1 MIRRFIQDAAE
12 WISRVIH
19 HPREELTHWQATA
32 RFWYDLARVGARRL
46 RDDRALQMA
55 AALAFHTLF
64 ALMPLAIVSTA
75 LFKGI
80 QGTDSLRA
88 LVRRMVQSA
97 GLDDVRIMPAD
108 SVAAGVADGVAANA
122 PDSVA
127 AGVTDGVA
135 AGVADGVAS
144 EGGVSLGAWLEDMIF
159 RFGAID
165 LETLGL
171 VGLAAMIYAAV
182 AMIVTIEDCFNT
194 IYRAPQGRS
203 WLRRIPVYWTVLTVG
218 PLGIAMLFLVDGH
231 VERWI
236 ASVEARAGLIHFMGM
251 VWSVSIIT
259 LMLLG
264 TFVLLPNT
272 QVSLRSAVGGAFV
285 SAVLLQIGR
294 AGLTAYINNAFS
306 FSHLY
311 GPLGFVPVLMIWTYA
326 MWICILFGVE
336 VTAVVQ
342 QLGGRREFEELERRR
357 PRSMLLDASSVLLLM
372 ESIAEGFDAGR
383 AVPLATLVEET
394 GLPEPVA
401 TEILEKLAAEGF
413 VHRVATNVAAYTLA
427 RPPHDISAES
437 LLNFGHGVLDDAKGR
452 RASPTVETLR
462 RSQREAAATLSLA
475 DRTRGIA

>member
-1 MIRRFIQDAAE
+1 MIRRRIREATD

-46 RDDRALQMA
+46 QDDRALQMA

-80 QGTDSLRA
+80 QGIDDFQSLVHQ
-88 LVRRMVQSA
+88 LVQSA
-97 GLDDVRIMPAD
+97 GLDEVRIMPAD
-108 SVAAGVADGVAANA
+108 GAAAAG
-122 PDSVA
+122 
-127 AGVTDGVA
+127 T
-135 AGVADGVAS
+135 
-144 EGGVSLGAWLEDMIF
+144 VSLGTWLEDMI
-159 RFGAID
+159 RKFGTID

-182 AMIVTIEDCFNT
+182 AMMVTIEDCFNT

-203 WLRRIPVYWTVLTVG
+203 WLRRMPVYWTVLTVG
-218 PLGIAMLFLVDGH
+218 PLGIALLFVVDSH
-231 VERWI
+231 VGRWI
-236 ASVEARAGLIHFMGM
+236 ASVEARGGLIHVLGV
-251 VWSVSIIT
+251 VWSISIIT

-272 QVSLRSAVGGAFV
+272 QVSWRSAIGGAFV
-285 SAVLLQIGR
+285 SAVLLHIGKV
-294 AGLTAYINNAFS
+294 GLAAYINNAFS

-311 GPLGFVPVLMIWTYA
+311 GPLGFVPVLMLWTYA

-336 VTAVVQ
+336 VAAIVQ
-342 QLGGRREFEELERRR
+342 RLGGRHEVEEMERLR
-357 PRSMLLDASSVLLLM
+357 PRSALLDASSVLLLM
-372 ESIAEGFDAGR
+372 EAIAEGFEAGR

-401 TEILEKLAAEGF
+401 TEILERLAGEGF

-437 LLNFGHGVLDDAKGR
+437 LVEFGQGMLHDRNGR
-452 RASPTVETLR
+452 RKSRTVEALR
-462 RSQREAAATLSLA
+462 RSQRELAANTSLA
-475 DRTRGIA
+475 DRGRLSVG